1 MHLLSAQHCARH
13 YQEANKRQDSLPQI
27 AGMESVKHSCTK
39 ERQTLSPHLCALP
52 LGVMS
57 PPPHPQAH
65 LGSCLLPSLLLSFP
79 SHLTLGHVRLFLSDL
94 RTHLSSSCFRE
105 WARSHVATPDRLTQF
120 SNHSVHQIHP
130 MVWAQVEDVHF

>member
-13 YQEANKRQDSLPQI
+13 CQEANKRQDSLPQI

-65 LGSCLLPSLLLSFP
+65 LRSCLLPSFP
-79 SHLTLGHVRLFLSDL
+79 VGSDQL
-94 RTHLSSSCFRE
+94 CSKRGPYTSGNGI
-105 WARSHVATPDRLTQF
+105 T
-120 SNHSVHQIHP
+120 
-130 MVWAQVEDVHF
+130 